1 MKRLAGLSAL
11 AVLIVG
17 VSLPAQEAA
26 APTTHPYYPIKV
38 GSEWTYKVQGGPIK
52 MKITGTEKVGQATG
66 YKIEV
71 TAGNKVSATEVVG
84 VTEKGVFRY
93 SVNGVAA
100 EPPIMFLPTDPD
112 ATKSWEINSKT
123 AGQGGQPLKGEFK
136 ISKEKVTAGTA
147 TYDTIHVKGSGMTV
161 GSTTSDI
168 EYWFAK
174 DVGIVKLRFTLGSQ
188 EAVLELEKYEPG
200 K

>member
-1 MKRLAGLSAL
+1 MKRLAGSSVL

-17 VSLPAQEAA
+17 MSLSAQEAA
-26 APTTHPYYPIKV
+26 APITHPYYPIKA

-52 MKITGTEKVGQATG
+52 MKITGTEKVGQATA

-71 TAGNKVSATEVVG
+71 TAGNKVSATEVIG
-84 VTEKGVFRY
+84 VTKDGVVRY
-93 SVNGVAA
+93 NVNGVAA
-100 EPPIMFLPTDPD
+100 DAPILFLPTDPEN
-112 ATKSWEINSKT
+112 TKEWSIDTK
-123 AGQGGQPLKGEFK
+123 GGGQPLKGTFRA
-136 ISKEKVTAGTA
+136 SKEKVTVPAGN
-147 TYDTIHVKGSGMTV
+147 YDTVHVKGTGMTV
-161 GSTTSDI
+161 GTTTSDI

-188 EAVLELEKYEPG
+188 DATLELEKYEPG

>member
-1 MKRLAGLSAL
+1 MVENLLSASGARHLLRFTTARLPTRARAVLDPHHDPGRGSKPPFARSPLTDTTTARTPPPASRRLQMKRLAGLSAL

-26 APTTHPYYPIKV
+26 APATNAYYPVKV

-93 SVNGVAA
+93 NVNGVAA
-100 EPPIMFLPTDPD
+100 EPPIMFLPADPEN
-112 ATKSWEINSKT
+112 A
-123 AGQGGQPLKGEFK
+123 
-136 ISKEKVTAGTA
+136 KEP
-147 TYDTIHVKGSGMTV
+147 
-161 GSTTSDI
+161 
-168 EYWFAK
+168 W
-174 DVGIVKLRFTLGSQ
+174 
-188 EAVLELEKYEPG
+188 
-200 K
+200 

>member
-26 APTTHPYYPIKV
+26 APATNAYYPVKV

-71 TAGNKVSATEVVG
+71 TAGNKVSATEVIG
-84 VTEKGVFRY
+84 VTDKGVVRY

-100 EPPIMFLPTDPD
+100 EPPILFLPADPE
-112 ATKSWEINSKT
+112 ATKEWTIESKT
-123 AGQGGQPLKGEFK
+123 AGQGGQPLKGTFK

-161 GSTTSDI
+161 GSTSSDI
-168 EYWFAK
+168 DYWFAK

>member
-1 MKRLAGLSAL
+1 MNRLAGLSVL

-17 VSLPAQEAA
+17 ISLSAQDTSAPA
-26 APTTHPYYPIKV
+26 TNPYYPLKT

-84 VTEKGVFRY
+84 VTKDGVVRY
-93 SVNGVAA
+93 KVNDVAA
-100 EPPIMFLPTDPD
+100 DTPILFLPADPE
-112 ATKSWEINSKT
+112 ATKEWKVETK
-123 AGQGGQPLKGEFK
+123 AGGQQLSGTFK
-136 ISKEKVTAGTA
+136 ASKEKVTVPAG
-147 TYDTIHVKGSGMTV
+147 TYDTIHVKGTGMTV
-161 GSTTSDI
+161 GNTTSDI
-168 EYWFAK
+168 DYWFAK

-188 EAVLELEKYEPG
+188 DATLELEKYEPG

>member
-1 MKRLAGLSAL
+1 MKRLAGLSVL
-11 AVLIVG
+11 AVMIVG
-17 VSLPAQEAA
+17 VTLSAQETA

-71 TAGNKVSATEVVG
+71 TAGSKVSATEVIG
-84 VTEKGVFRY
+84 VTKDGVVRY
-93 SVNGVAA
+93 KVNDAA
-100 EPPIMFLPTDPD
+100 ADTPILFLPTDPE
-112 ATKSWEINSKT
+112 ATKEWKIDTK
-123 AGQGGQPLKGEFK
+123 GGGQPLAGTFRA
-136 ISKEKVTAGTA
+136 SKEKVTVPAG
-147 TYDTIHVKGSGMTV
+147 TYDTIHVKGTGMTV
-161 GSTTSDI
+161 GNTTSDI
-168 EYWFAK
+168 DYWFAK

-188 EAVLELEKYEPG
+188 DATLELEKYEPG

>member
-1 MKRLAGLSAL
+1 MKRLAGLSVL
-11 AVLIVG
+11 AVTVIGL
-17 VSLPAQEAA
+17 SLSAQETA

-52 MKITGTEKVGQATG
+52 MKVTGTEKVGQATG

-71 TAGNKVSATEVVG
+71 TAGTKVSATEVIG
-84 VTEKGVFRY
+84 VTKDGVVRY
-93 SVNGVAA
+93 NVNQVAA
-100 EPPIMFLPTDPD
+100 DTPILFLPTDPE
-112 ATKSWEINSKT
+112 ATKEWPIDTK
-123 AGQGGQPLKGEFK
+123 GGGQPLKGKFTVT
-136 ISKEKVTAGTA
+136 KEAKVAVPAG

-161 GSTTSDI
+161 GTTTSDI
-168 EYWFAK
+168 DYWFAK

-188 EAVLELEKYEPG
+188 DATLELEKYEPG